1 MKLKASF
8 ICLAAAMMAAPA
20 AAQTGTITGTVT
32 DAVSATP
39 ILSPASIQLYRADG
53 TQGGTVS
60 TNASGQYT
68 FTGLTPGV
76 YFVKTGTAIPYYNKL
91 YDDIPCIADDCRITA
106 GTPVTVTAGGTAVAD
121 FALHHGRVFSG
132 TVRRAATNAPVT
144 TGFVQVFNAA
154 GSFVTSASTGLDGGY
169 VVTGLIPGIYYARA
183 TFQPTVQPQALAELY
198 GGILC
203 ADFPDRNEPAFF
215 RRVDP
220 SCRIAS
226 GAPISTV
233 SANPIGIDFLLDPPA
248 TIAGRVV
255 ADDGGSP
262 IGGINVAL
270 FSGDVE
276 VARTSTIAGGLYL
289 ISGVYPGT
297 YRVRTIGTGPYV
309 DEWLGNVCVGCSGA
323 PQALTV
329 GVGTNIIGIDFS
341 LATGG
346 AIEGF
351 ISCPNSVFV
360 RGPGISAF
368 SASGELV
375 RVLETFCPT
384 PPAPALYRLEGLSPG
399 LYYLLARDPPVS
411 AFGIRP
417 WGGSLIDK
425 LYGDVVCNTVDC
437 DVRRGVP
444 VTVTPGATTGGIDFV
459 LLRGAEST
467 TILSSV
473 FPLRMFDSRGV
484 ELVGVVRANVVP
496 PPLTWQVVGLP
507 PGTYYA
513 KYGNTLNGGIVCV
526 DCPPTSGTPIVI
538 RPGDATFTMS
548 FGPPPGRRTV
558 LGNVS
563 DDGPQPLSTIG
574 IELVTDTG
582 VLVGNTVSDQFGN
595 YEFADVLSGTYFLRT
610 RNDRGYADEV
620 YQDIACAGCD
630 PRQGTPVVV
639 ANLDVP
645 NINFTLAPGGVI
657 AGATRDPAQNALA
670 NVPVSILTPAGA
682 LVGRAVSLPSGTFRV
697 NVPQGTYRAR
707 AEATTSHGA
716 ELFSEMPCTSASCD
730 VTAGTPI
737 AVTTGNVTPNVNFT
751 LASCSAMTLS
761 PQLLATGVVGLPYR
775 QVMTVSGGTSP
786 NQFRVTTGGLP
797 DGVALDGSTG
807 VLSGTPTLSGR
818 YEFSVGVVEANSCAT
833 ARMFALDVQECA
845 FVLSPASATVPA
857 AGGTITINIT
867 GACGPQT
874 VTNTGGLRPRAV
886 EHSRTSGPAG
896 RREYGTGAA
905 PPGRHDRSSR
915 VQRSAGGNEHHAAV
929 RCVRR
934 AARWDAGQRVDAAR
948 RLGSRRPGGPT
959 RADLP
964 RSGRRGRGCADLP
977 GQRSLRSRGS
987 A

>member
-1 MKLKASF
+1 MKLKAVF
-8 ICLAAAMMAAPA
+8 ICFAATVMAAPA
-20 AAQTGTITGTVT
+20 YAQTGTITGTVT

-53 TQGGTVS
+53 TQGGSVS

-91 YDDIPCIADDCRITA
+91 YDDIPCLADDCRITA

-121 FALHHGRVFSG
+121 FAMHHGRVFSG

-154 GSFVTSASTGLDGGY
+154 GSFVTSASTGLDGSY

-198 GGILC
+198 GGLLC
-203 ADFPDRNEPAFF
+203 ADFPDRNDLAFF

-220 SCRIAS
+220 SCRVVS
-226 GAPISTV
+226 GAPISTE
-233 SANPIGIDFLLDPPA
+233 SPNPIGIDFLLDPPA

-276 VARTSTIAGGLYL
+276 VARTNTIAGGLYL

-346 AIEGF
+346 AISGF
-351 ISCPNSVFV
+351 ISCPNSTFV

-399 LYYLLARDPPVS
+399 LYYLLARDPLVTP
-411 AFGIRP
+411 FGTQP
-417 WGGSLIDK
+417 WGGSLVDN
-425 LYGDVVCNTVDC
+425 LYGGVVCNTVDC
-437 DVRRGVP
+437 DARRGVP
-444 VTVTPGATTGGIDFV
+444 VAVTQGDTTGGIDFV
-459 LLRGAEST
+459 MPRGADSSPV
-467 TILSSV
+467 LSRLS
-473 FPLRMFDSRGV
+473 PLRMFDSRGV
-484 ELVGVVRANVVP
+484 EMVGVVRSNISP
-496 PPLTWQVVGLP
+496 PPGGWDVVGLP
-507 PGTYYA
+507 AGTYFA
-513 KYGNTLNGGIVCV
+513 KYGNRLHGGIVCA

-538 RPGDATFTMS
+538 KPGDQTFTLN
-548 FGPPPGRRTV
+548 FGSQAPGHTV
-558 LGNVS
+558 SGTIT
-563 DDGPQPLSTIG
+563 DGPAPLSTITV
-574 IELVTDTG
+574 ELLTDGAQLLATG
-582 VLVGNTVSDQFGN
+582 PTDQFGR
-595 YEFADVLSGTYFLRT
+595 YSIPDVPPGTYFLRT

-620 YQDIACAGCD
+620 YQDIACASCD
-630 PRQGTPVVV
+630 ARAGAPVVV
-639 ANLDVP
+639 GASDVAG
-645 NINFTLAPGGVI
+645 IDFSLAAGGVI
-657 AGATRDPAQNALA
+657 SGGVRDAPVNTVVAGVPISIFSATGSLA
-670 NVPVSILTPAGA
+670 GQ
-682 LVGRAVSLPSGTFRV
+682 AVSGLAGTFRV
-697 NVPQGTYRAR
+697 NLPAGSYRAR
-707 AEATTSHGA
+707 AEATASHGA
-716 ELFSEMPCTSASCD
+716 ELFSEMPCTSAACD

-737 AVTTGNVTPNVNFT
+737 AVATGNVTPNVNFT

-786 NQFRVTTGGLP
+786 NHFRVTTGGLP
-797 DGVALDGSTG
+797 DGIALGGSTG

-818 YEFSVGVVEANSCAT
+818 YEFSVGAVDASSCAT
-833 ARMFALDVQECA
+833 ARTFTLDVQECA
-845 FVLSPASATVPA
+845 FMLSPAGATVPA
-857 AGGTITINIT
+857 AGGAVTINII
-867 GACGPQT
+867 GACGSQT
-874 VTNTGGLRPRAV
+874 VTNATGFVHEQSNTPGQVVLSVDAN
-886 EHSRTSGPAG
+886 
-896 RREYGTGAA
+896 TGAA
-905 PPGRHDRSSR
+905 SR
-915 VQRSAGGNEHHAAV
+915 VQHVTIGRRVFSIRQGGVSSVPPFGALDI
-929 RCVRR
+929 
-934 AARWDAGQRVDAAR
+934 AARWFAGQRVAAAR
-948 RLGSRRPGGPT
+948 RLGAR
-959 RADLP
+959 
-964 RSGRRGRGCADLP
+964 
-977 GQRSLRSRGS
+977 
-987 A
+987 

>member
-1 MKLKASF
+1 MRAPPSSRRYSPRPWPS
-8 ICLAAAMMAAPA
+8 CTAAFSALISR
-20 AAQTGTITGTVT
+20 TGTN
-32 DAVSATP
+32 
-39 ILSPASIQLYRADG
+39 L
-53 TQGGTVS
+53 
-60 TNASGQYT
+60 
-68 FTGLTPGV
+68 
-76 YFVKTGTAIPYYNKL
+76 
-91 YDDIPCIADDCRITA
+91 
-106 GTPVTVTAGGTAVAD
+106 
-121 FALHHGRVFSG
+121 
-132 TVRRAATNAPVT
+132 
-144 TGFVQVFNAA
+144 
-154 GSFVTSASTGLDGGY
+154 
-169 VVTGLIPGIYYARA
+169 
-183 TFQPTVQPQALAELY
+183 
-198 GGILC
+198 
-203 ADFPDRNEPAFF
+203 AFF

-507 PGTYYA
+507 PGTSLCEYREHA
-513 KYGNTLNGGIVCV
+513 E
-526 DCPPTSGTPIVI
+526 
-538 RPGDATFTMS
+538 
-548 FGPPPGRRTV
+548 RRHRV
-558 LGNVS
+558 RG
-563 DDGPQPLSTIG
+563 LSTDIRYSDCDSSWRCDVHH
-574 IELVTDTG
+574 ELRPSAWAT
-582 VLVGNTVSDQFGN
+582 NRSWQ
-595 YEFADVLSGTYFLRT
+595 
-610 RNDRGYADEV
+610 
-620 YQDIACAGCD
+620 
-630 PRQGTPVVV
+630 RQRRRS
-639 ANLDVP
+639 A
-645 NINFTLAPGGVI
+645 A
-657 AGATRDPAQNALA
+657 
-670 NVPVSILTPAGA
+670 
-682 LVGRAVSLPSGTFRV
+682 
-697 NVPQGTYRAR
+697 
-707 AEATTSHGA
+707 AEHD
-716 ELFSEMPCTSASCD
+716 SAS
-730 VTAGTPI
+730 
-737 AVTTGNVTPNVNFT
+737 
-751 LASCSAMTLS
+751 
-761 PQLLATGVVGLPYR
+761 
-775 QVMTVSGGTSP
+775 
-786 NQFRVTTGGLP
+786 
-797 DGVALDGSTG
+797 
-807 VLSGTPTLSGR
+807 
-818 YEFSVGVVEANSCAT
+818 
-833 ARMFALDVQECA
+833 
-845 FVLSPASATVPA
+845 
-857 AGGTITINIT
+857 
-867 GACGPQT
+867 
-874 VTNTGGLRPRAV
+874 
-886 EHSRTSGPAG
+886 
-896 RREYGTGAA
+896 
-905 PPGRHDRSSR
+905 SS
-915 VQRSAGGNEHHAAV
+915 
-929 RCVRR
+929 
-934 AARWDAGQRVDAAR
+934 
-948 RLGSRRPGGPT
+948 
-959 RADLP
+959 
-964 RSGRRGRGCADLP
+964 
-977 GQRSLRSRGS
+977 
-987 A
+987 